1 MNIFQRNVNKVVIM
15 AVIAASFS
23 SIFVRLTDAPPIAI
37 GFYRL
42 TFALPIFAVI
52 TLVWHREELKSL
64 TIKKIGGCAI
74 AGGFLA
80 GHFFSWFTGVGH
92 TSVASATVLAM
103 THPLIILAIS
113 VLVFKERAN
122 KKAILGMLLAF
133 VGGVI
138 VSGGDY
144 SVSLSALFGDIMCI
158 FAALFMALYLIAGN
172 KFRVGINAAVYVF
185 LVFFFCW
192 VVFGVGMVVT
202 ETSFTAYTFK
212 DIFWIFVMSMV
223 CQIGAHAV
231 FNWCLGYTTALF
243 VATCE
248 NLETFIATAMA
259 AVLFFE
265 IPTAW
270 QIIGGLI
277 IVAGVMYY
285 TRHEQDNA
293 KLDESCS
300 TQESC

>member
-1 MNIFQRNVNKVVIM
+1 MNIFQRNVNKVVVM

-23 SIFVRLTDAPPIAI
+23 SIFVRLTEAPPIAI

-42 TFALPIFAVI
+42 TFAWPIFAII
-52 TLVWHREELKSL
+52 TFGWHRAELTGLSR
-64 TIKKIGGCAI
+64 KKVAGCAL
-74 AGGFLA
+74 AGIFLA

-103 THPLIILAIS
+103 MHPLIILILS
-113 VLVFKERAN
+113 VLLWRERTN
-122 KKAILGMLLAF
+122 KKAIFGVVIAF

-144 SVSLSALFGDIMCI
+144 SISLSALFGDLMS
-158 FAALFMALYLIAGN
+158 FLAAFFMALYLITGN
-172 KFRVGINAAVYVF
+172 KFRTGISAAVYVF
-185 LVFFFCW
+185 LVFSFCW
-192 VVFGVGMVVT
+192 VAFGAGMLI
-202 ETSFTAYTFK
+202 TSTPFTGYSFQ
-212 DIFWIFVMSMV
+212 DIFWIFMMSMV

-231 FNWCLGYTTALF
+231 FNWCLGYTTALY

-259 AVLFFE
+259 ALLFVE
-265 IPTAW
+265 IPTVSQA
-270 QIIGGLI
+270 IGGLI

-285 TRHEQDNA
+285 TRHEQINA
-293 KLDESCS
+293 NVDES
-300 TQESC
+300 